1 MRALFA
7 VLAVASLLGLSCEG
21 AAGPTTVSVQYV
33 NNAGVQV
40 LFEIVDATNTKV
52 ASYSMGERNSTNAA
66 DPVTTVTGVLPM
78 TVEIPIVNRDAS
90 CSIPSF
96 VGVNSTQ
103 SQLLALVNGKIV
115 RIEATAFQTLQCVE
129 ENP

>member
-1 MRALFA
+1 MRALFT

-21 AAGPTTVSVQYV
+21 AAAPTTVSVQYV

-52 ASYSMGERNSTNAA
+52 ASYSMGARDFTNSA

-78 TVEIPIVNRDAS
+78 IVEIPIVNPNTG

-96 VGVNSTQ
+96 SGVNSTQ
-103 SQLLALVNGKIV
+103 AQLLALVNGKIV
-115 RIEATAFQTLQCVE
+115 RIEATASQTLECVE